1 MFIHYKKEVLAHI
14 LDCYDQY
21 IQTWYEDHNDAPPV
35 SIPDFVNNEYQ
46 EIINNRLYRLFRLVK
61 RKRLNETESESSL
74 SCEPMCRTNVLIC
87 ALTRPAVGW
96 GDVRNVCSMVCVWR
110 GRVCIPVSTPRTCS

>member
-21 IQTWYEDHNDAPPV
+21 IQTWYEDHNEGAPV

-61 RKRLNETESESSL
+61 R
-74 SCEPMCRTNVLIC
+74 
-87 ALTRPAVGW
+87 
-96 GDVRNVCSMVCVWR
+96 R
-110 GRVCIPVSTPRTCS
+110 G